1 MADIEQDSL
10 AIFRQNPTLEVYNPE
25 VSYTVNTHILDSNGA
40 IYVVIKP
47 TVGTA
52 VEADQIEITNTD
64 YFLLSVPH
72 LSEGTNIDAILG
84 ADTTPDNSI
93 VIWNATGGTDGTGA
107 YEVVTFTE
115 GQNYTIT
122 TAGEALP
129 ERVGAG
135 VVVSMFGFGSF
146 PVKSMAN
153 KSSYK
158 TRVDLTPRVDPFP
171 DIGNPP
177 LDLVTDRCGH
187 LVISI
192 ANNSSTLNVA
202 ELPNYSR
209 INFANNFA
217 EARTNRES
225 IPTRYT
231 SFAGNYVVLMDNG
244 NVYTRNA
251 NSEFVQNIYGA
262 FWTGRQD
269 MDIPSQLGFTQTT
282 ILDFEQAG
290 NFYLFLI
297 TDDSDGTHYLRSVRF
312 NSDGTFST
320 IRRLTVGADAPST
333 IGFLSYPNTT
343 ADDLEVQI
351 CYTLNGTAHYTN
363 EFSTSIRT
371 VANTSRIFSH
381 RSTSFYVD
389 DGNDNLL
396 NVSIS
401 MIGSSATRTTIP
413 VPIKSTSIENG
424 TEHGLILIYEDHIMV
439 IGTNMDSELGTG
451 DDTEVTTATR
461 VNIPVSSPLKDGMYC
476 DLGSTRCVVLWSD
489 SEVWMC
495 GLGRGTREE
504 LGRFMNFEFDN
515 IVGSN
520 DYLFNNSTFVR
531 VFNTNAIIQDV
542 CVTNGSNNS
551 ICNPAIYVL
560 LNDGLVYA
568 KGHNLTDIH
577 GRVGDQRLETR
588 ISDSIFGATERGHAN
603 RILDGYNNMWRLLGI

>member
-47 TVGTA
+47 TVGTD
-52 VEADQIEITNTD
+52 VEDDQIEITNTD

-93 VIWNATGGTDGTGA
+93 VIWNSTGGTDGTGA
-107 YEVVTFTE
+107 YEVVTFTA

-122 TAGEALP
+122 TAGEVLP

-146 PVKSMAN
+146 PVKSMVN

-158 TRVDLTPRVDPFP
+158 TRVDVMPSD
-171 DIGNPP
+171 DIPHNISNPA

-187 LVISI
+187 TIVPYI
-192 ANNSSTLNVA
+192 NNLDDLIVAQSTSYQRVT
-202 ELPNYSR
+202 
-209 INFANNFA
+209 FANNFTQA
-217 EARTNRES
+217 LQNRGAV
-225 IPTRYT
+225 PFRYT
-231 SFAGNYVVLMDNG
+231 SFAGNYVILLDNG
-244 NVYTRNA
+244 AVYTRNA
-251 NSEFVQNIYGA
+251 NSEFIQNIYGG
-262 FWTGRQD
+262 FWTGQQD
-269 MDIPSQLGFTQTT
+269 MDIPAQLGFAQTT

-297 TDDSDGTHYLRSVRF
+297 VDDSDGTHYLRSVRF
-312 NSDGTFST
+312 NLDGTFST

-371 VANTSRIFSH
+371 VNNTSRIFSH

-461 VNIPVSSPLKDGMYC
+461 VNIPVAGRPLKDGMYC

-504 LGRFMNFEFDN
+504 LGRFMNFQFDN

-531 VFNTNAIIQDV
+531 VFNTNATIQDV
-542 CVTNGSNNS
+542 CVTNGSNNAIS
-551 ICNPAIYVL
+551 NPAIYVL
-560 LNDGLVYA
+560 LNNGLVYA

-577 GRVGDQRLETR
+577 GRVGDQR
-588 ISDSIFGATERGHAN
+588 FGVNTIDDATVTQRGYAN
-603 RILDGYNNMWRLLGI
+603 RLIDGYNNMWRLLGI